1 MGFLTG
7 TDATYVDTMYCY
19 GWQKD
24 LTNGW
29 EFKHGVVN
37 TAPIDGL
44 TIVGNDLKIGGSLD
58 KTLIRLT
65 ESTPTAEQLAEIERA
80 ELPMFQENAKCL
92 LQGASSSV
100 QALAHDP
107 VTDTLT
113 ICRPK
118 RTALAILF
126 FKSLCPA
133 DVLRSSGELVAR
145 SRRPDSNIL
154 NFTLSFYI
162 LKPSSLPP

>member
-65 ESTPTAEQLAEIERA
+65 ASTPTAEQLAEIESA

-100 QALAHDP
+100 QALSHDP

-113 ICRPK
+113 VCSATNMTKFNGLVVVEDEAKVYTSYSSVNNI
-118 RTALAILF
+118 TAGG
-126 FKSLCPA
+126 S
-133 DVLRSSGELVAR
+133 
-145 SRRPDSNIL
+145 
-154 NFTLSFYI
+154 
-162 LKPSSLPP
+162 